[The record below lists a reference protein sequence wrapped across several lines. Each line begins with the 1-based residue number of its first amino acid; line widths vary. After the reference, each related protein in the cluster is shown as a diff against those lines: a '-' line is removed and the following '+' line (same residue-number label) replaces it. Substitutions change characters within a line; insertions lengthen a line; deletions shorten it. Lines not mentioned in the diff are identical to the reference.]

1 MKERILLI
9 DDDPNVL
16 GVMSEALTQ
25 AGYAPRA
32 TRSSEEALDLLER
45 ESFDLVVSDVV
56 MPGLHGIQLL
66 DAARQL
72 NPAIKVLFVT
82 GYTNREIVKEGFDKG
97 AWGFLEKP
105 FSLKEFWSAV
115 QAVMQD
121 GRVDRARSESPAS

>member
-25 AGYAPRA
+25 AGYTPRA
-32 TRSSEEALDLLER
+32 TPSSEEALDLLER

-66 DAARQL
+66 ESARQL

-82 GYTNREIVKEGFDKG
+82 GYANREIVKEGFDKG
-97 AWGFLEKP
+97 ACGFLEKP

-121 GRVDRARSESPAS
+121 GRVDRARLESPAS

>member
-1 MKERILLI
+1 MKEHILLI

-32 TRSSEEALDLLER
+32 TRSSEEALDLLKR

-82 GYTNREIVKEGFDKG
+82 GYANREIVKEGFDKG
-97 AWGFLEKP
+97 ACGFLEKP

-115 QAVMQD
+115 QAVIQEGSVD
-121 GRVDRARSESPAS
+121 GARQESPAS